1 MRSGSFALGG
11 LILALASCVS
21 PERRGQLELRVLTY
35 NIHHGRGTDGQVD
48 LERIAEV
55 ILSTR
60 PDLVALQEV
69 DRRTGRTDNADQAQV
84 LALLTGMEAHFG
96 RAIDFDGGE
105 YGEAVLLGLKGGA
118 PRTHPLPASPGH
130 EQRAALAVP
139 VWLPSGEE
147 VLFVGTHLDHTKDPA
162 DRLAQSIA
170 LRALFSDQTAVVLVG
185 DLNAEVGSPP
195 VERLLKVFDRA
206 GGRKPLPT
214 FPSNKPTKSIDH
226 VLFRLPDWSVK
237 SIRVVD
243 APHASDHAPLLVV
256 FERRA
261 PVR

>member
-1 MRSGSFALGG
+1 MRPGPLALGG
-11 LILALASCVS
+11 LILALGSCVS
-21 PERRGQLELRVLTY
+21 LERPQLRVLTY

-48 LERIAEV
+48 LERIAKV
-55 ILSTR
+55 ILSTH

-69 DRRTGRTDNADQAQV
+69 DHRTGRTNNADQAQV
-84 LALLTGMEAHFG
+84 LALLTNMEAHFG

-105 YGEAVLLGLKGGA
+105 YGEAVLLGLKSGT

-206 GGRKPLPT
+206 GGRQPLPT

-226 VLFRLPDWSVK
+226 VLFRLPGWSVK
-237 SIRVVD
+237 SIRIVD
-243 APHASDHAPLLVV
+243 APDASDHAPLLVV

-261 PVR
+261 PLR

>member
-1 MRSGSFALGG
+1 MGRLGRCGTDRRRTAVRSGASVLGG
-11 LILALASCVS
+11 LILALASCVGL
-21 PERRGQLELRVLTY
+21 ERPGQLELRVLTY

-130 EQRAALAVP
+130 EERAALAVP
-139 VWLPSGEE
+139 VWLPTGEE
-147 VLFVGTHLDHTKDPA
+147 VLFVGTHLDHTRDPV

-170 LRALFSDQTAVVLVG
+170 LRAAFSHQTAVVLVG

-195 VERLLKVFDRA
+195 VERLLQVFERA
-206 GGRKPLPT
+206 GGHFGT
-214 FPSNKPTKSIDH
+214 F
-226 VLFRLPDWSVK
+226 
-237 SIRVVD
+237 
-243 APHASDHAPLLVV
+243 
-256 FERRA
+256 
-261 PVR
+261 